1 MTENWKNTLWPQAF
15 CCFCF
20 FTIVYTHVHMSS
32 CWSLFLNIYACAHH
46 WAYRSFYVCHPSLV
60 HHKEQLHLLTDSFFL
75 KPAALRRRRARVNF
89 TILFISSPH
98 STAFH
103 LLICTAGAAPKAL
116 NQTHDLA
123 WAASSQC
130 ICVGLLKL
138 QRNNHVLSFLSGDS
152 QLHLNT
158 RSGRLWRGGGDHMFF
173 VTEKFLWWC
182 ECSTEIFFCLSRSTL
197 PLNQL
202 RRKREAPYQGTAKPD
217 QKHKHIQ
224 TKEKRHF
231 CAFITDRHRQQQ
243 NLQWGH

>member
-46 WAYRSFYVCHPSLV
+46 WVYRSFYVCHPSLV

-158 RSGRLWRGGGDHMFF
+158 RSGRLWRGGGSHVF
-173 VTEKFLWWC
+173 C
-182 ECSTEIFFCLSRSTL
+182 HREIFMMMWVQHRDLFLLVSQHTSTKSTSQKKRGSI
-197 PLNQL
+197 PRYRKAWSKTQTHSNQ
-202 RRKREAPYQGTAKPD
+202 RKKAFLCIYNRQTTAKS
-217 QKHKHIQ
+217 
-224 TKEKRHF
+224 TVR
-231 CAFITDRHRQQQ
+231 T
-243 NLQWGH
+243 